1 VAYRNYL
8 AKWLSSS
15 AVAKCNTARRMAAHC
30 QQAYWDEDSYLGL
43 SYYKAYVD
51 NYAAIQENDRCV
63 KAIYTS
69 QYWDL
74 AEAFTAPQD
83 EDDDD
88 FAVLMAVGWALAS
101 SLI

>member
-1 VAYRNYL
+1 VSYRNYL

-15 AVAKCNTARRMAAHC
+15 AVNKCNTARRVAANC
-30 QQAYWDEDSYLGL
+30 QEAYWDEDSYLGL

-69 QYWDL
+69 QYWDV
-74 AEAFTAPQD
+74 ATVYSQPQD
-83 EDDDD
+83 QDDDD
-88 FAVLMAVGWALAS
+88 FAGLIVMGWALVG
-101 SLI
+101 SLV